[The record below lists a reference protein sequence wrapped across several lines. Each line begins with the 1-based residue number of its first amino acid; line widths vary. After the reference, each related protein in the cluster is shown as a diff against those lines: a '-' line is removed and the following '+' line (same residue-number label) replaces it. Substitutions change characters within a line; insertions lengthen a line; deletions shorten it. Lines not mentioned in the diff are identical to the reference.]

1 MATKLSGIAGLNTN
15 TNTRTYLD
23 TLASLRTTEAQRAIQ
38 PSPDMN
44 VVRQRQAEYANYLGQ
59 TDYAKQLE
67 ESQNMGKLQL
77 ALALAQR
84 GFAAA
89 GATPQRGESSVSTLS
104 RELLSPL
111 AGDAG
116 TVAGRM
122 MQQKQAINAA
132 KTAEERQLK
141 LAALQ
146 KVEAENIRTGNLA
159 LKIMPK
165 PKTSDMKQG
174 NRGFARRRGADGK
187 PTGPVVPLQYT
198 FDGGR
203 YQARTVG
210 EGTQTPVTLGG
221 KNPTHTVTN
230 EKGEALGAAGA
241 GEKAPFE
248 SVKYIVRRTSGA
260 DGEPDTFRFSG
271 SGGAAVQV
279 RQERGE
285 SGQLGSPLNLVSGK
299 PVALQPGDELVTFAN
314 LPDNLKGTVAK
325 TGTTDATVE
334 ANRNLLFTSMN
345 RLQNQQL
352 QGPNTPYSAKS
363 ALYFD
368 VGAYQ
373 RGDFAFRYIPP
384 GTNPLEAAAKS
395 VPITNERLQKYITR
409 KVNSLADTTLKTD
422 FGSANQEIKEARLS
436 KAIRSILNETP
447 QMLFGAQNIPTLG
460 VTGDGENV
468 GYTPTTAA
476 FDPALQTEKLKTAV
490 RTLKEDPSANPTITY
505 GPVAFPSSQEFLN
518 KTTGRIKVATE
529 LFPDAFS
536 DQQVAGTEAFDPDMV
551 QQRRDIEA
559 ALPRATLTIGASND
573 DYRKV
578 ISDGAAKISVAR
590 DKLQNSTDAR
600 SAKESF
606 LLFRQ
611 FREGLLDFKNAAR
624 ESKVEGFFT
633 GRVASGLSRLGL
645 AKFISEEGAEH
656 WARLTAA
663 SDRFQEGI
671 SRRVGKD
678 FGDDRISNLDA
689 AAYQKLVADIK
700 KGKDFNRILVDD
712 GLSRIKNNMTD
723 LMSRGGRVGWTER
736 DLRQASE
743 AGVDFSE
750 LRTMENW
757 HGHGYYGKDRYSATR
772 QQTPSLSQNQRD
784 VIRTQGQLKDTMY
797 GGQYTVP
804 NVNYLTDT
812 LPTFQRAR
820 EETSEGPAIPATG
833 VLRKGPVEFQKY
845 IESLALASRRTNTPV
860 PVDVMRR
867 RVVQGIISYN
877 TFREQIR

>member
-1 MATKLSGIAGLNTN
+1 MADPVNNPYVQAFTKNLTDLRKAGAGETGIAGLMAPDMQTVSA
-15 TNTRTYLD
+15 R
-23 TLASLRTTEAQRAIQ
+23 EAQLK
-38 PSPDMN
+38 
-44 VVRQRQAEYANYLGQ
+44 NYLGS
-59 TDYAKQLE
+59 TDYSKQLE

-116 TVAGRM
+116 SVAGRM
-122 MQQKQAINAA
+122 MQQRQALKAA
-132 KTAEERQLK
+132 ERQEDRQLK
-141 LAALQ
+141 LSALQQITSEDAALRDLAKASIPKAGTGSGLLETPYYVIQ
-146 KVEAENIRTGNLA
+146 K
-159 LKIMPK
+159 
-165 PKTSDMKQG
+165 
-174 NRGFARRRGADGK
+174 
-187 PTGPVVPLQYT
+187 
-198 FDGGR
+198 
-203 YQARTVG
+203 G
-210 EGTQTPVTLGG
+210 EGGNWSFVPQAGGQGQT
-221 KNPTHTVTN
+221 
-230 EKGEALGAAGA
+230 
-241 GEKAPFE
+241 
-248 SVKYIVRRTSGA
+248 
-260 DGEPDTFRFSG
+260 
-271 SGGAAVQV
+271 QV
-279 RQERGE
+279 RQQKGTGAPYNIQTR
-285 SGQLGSPLNLVSGK
+285 K
-299 PVALQPGDELVTFAN
+299 LQPLQQGQTIVRPSDLGKYGLGEPEGSKNAGGLQAGEFNLEKPDGSLFKVTQDGKTRTPVYRAIVKGPDRGKFVDLGTNAIFSQTELEAQGLSPRKIT
-314 LPDNLKGTVAK
+314 
-325 TGTTDATVE
+325 TGTGVTDADKTVE
-334 ANRNLLFTSMN
+334 ANRNLLLTSMN

-373 RGDFAFRYIPP
+373 AGKFAFRYIRP
-384 GTNPLEAAAKS
+384 GTDPLEAAAKS
-395 VPITNERLQKYITR
+395 VPITNERFQKYITK

-551 QQRRDIEA
+551 QRRRDIEA

-578 ISDGAAKISVAR
+578 ISDGAAKVSVAR

-633 GRVASGLSRLGL
+633 GRVAAGLSRLGL
-645 AKFISEEGAEH
+645 AKFISGEGAEH

-804 NVNYLTDT
+804 NVDYSTDAF
-812 LPTFQRAR
+812 PTFQRGTEAT
-820 EETSEGPAIPATG
+820 EDESAIAATE
-833 VLRKGPVEFQKY
+833 VLRKGPIQFDIY
-845 IESLALASRRTNTPV
+845 IEKLADNADVS
-860 PVDVMRR
+860 VDVMRR